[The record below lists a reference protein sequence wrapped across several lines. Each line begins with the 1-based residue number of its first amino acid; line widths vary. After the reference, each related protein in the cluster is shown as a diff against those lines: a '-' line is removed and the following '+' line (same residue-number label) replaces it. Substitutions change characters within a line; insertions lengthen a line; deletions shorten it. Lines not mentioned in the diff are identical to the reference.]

1 MEYLVTGGAGFI
13 GSNIVKRL
21 VQMKKQ
27 VRVLDNLL
35 TGRIENLRDVISKI
49 EFIQGD
55 ITDNSTVE
63 RSVQGVKYILHLA
76 ALPSVPRSVEDPI
89 TSDKIN
95 SYGTLRLLVSA
106 RDAKVK
112 RFVFSSS
119 SSVYGDTPTLP
130 KKEDMP
136 PAPVSPYGVQK
147 LAAETYCRIFYQL
160 YGLETFSLRYF
171 NVFGPGQNPRSQY
184 AAVIPLF
191 INAVAHNKPPTVYG
205 DGEQTRDFT
214 YVDDVIDA
222 NLLCCTAP
230 SQSAGKV
237 FNIARGGR
245 ISVNEL
251 AKTIMRI
258 MGKNPGVIHT
268 EPRPGDI
275 LHSQADIS
283 LAERE
288 LGWKPKADFEEGLR
302 KTIEYFI
309 SSE

>member
-35 TGRIENLRDVISKI
+35 TGRLENLRDVISKI

-55 ITDNSTVE
+55 ITDETTVE
-63 RSVQGVKYILHLA
+63 RSLQGVKYVLHLA

-95 SYGTLRLLVSA
+95 CYGTLRLLVSA
-106 RDAKVK
+106 RNAKVK

-205 DGEQTRDFT
+205 NGEQTRDFT
-214 YVDDVIDA
+214 YVDDVVDA

-230 SQSAGKV
+230 SQAAGKV

-251 AKTIMRI
+251 AKTIMKI
-258 MGKNPGVIHT
+258 IGKKPGVINT

-302 KTIEYFI
+302 KTIEYFL